1 MKETEKI
8 SFPESLKL
16 NLRAFRVMYKASP
29 KLVLSYILHSFF
41 TAAFVYV
48 PIRFSALVISAL
60 EAGDPPEKIRLL
72 VILTILVTA
81 AGGVISAF
89 LSRFR
94 SVYMD
99 EGAYPVID
107 KIWQEKA
114 LSMDFV
120 VADDPKTQAL
130 MTEIRQFTNGGGYG
144 IWRFLRLLESFT
156 KAVAS
161 TLGGIVLTVTM
172 FTSRV
177 TDPKTAVFLN
187 HPLVTLLAA
196 AAFILIALL
205 TQKIAV
211 WAEEYWYKNADEH
224 SAGNR
229 LFGHF
234 GFMGMS
240 RDRALD
246 MRIYNEYPFCERW
259 IGDKTQIFSSK
270 GPFAILSRGR
280 VGRMMAL
287 SAALSMILTGFVT
300 AYVGLKALGGAFGIG
315 LVTQYTASAVMLF
328 VGLSESAGILGNMK
342 ANAFFLKK
350 NFDYIDLPDPMY
362 QGTLTIEKRRDRNY
376 EIEFKD
382 VSFKYPGADTFALKN
397 VSFRFRIGQRLAIV
411 GENGSGKTTFIKLLA
426 RLYDPTEGEILLNGI
441 DIRKYDYKEYL
452 SVFSVVFQDFSLP
465 ALKLG
470 EVVASSSD
478 YDRKRAEDA
487 LERAG
492 FSERLSE
499 LPSGLD
505 TFIGKDYDVS
515 GVDFSGGEKQKIAI
529 ARAIY
534 RDASFMIL
542 DEPTAALDPKAEA
555 EVYRRFDEIAED
567 RTTVFISHRL
577 SSCRFCDEIAVFSE
591 GKIIQNGTHESLL
604 SDAGGKYAA
613 LWNAQAQ
620 WYTE

>member
-72 VILTILVTA
+72 VILTILGTA

-114 LSMDFV
+114 LSMDFA

-196 AAFILIALL
+196 AAFISAPLL
-205 TQKIAV
+205 
-211 WAEEYWYKNADEH
+211 
-224 SAGNR
+224 
-229 LFGHF
+229 
-234 GFMGMS
+234 MS
-240 RDRALD
+240 
-246 MRIYNEYPFCERW
+246 MN
-259 IGDKTQIFSSK
+259 
-270 GPFAILSRGR
+270 
-280 VGRMMAL
+280 
-287 SAALSMILTGFVT
+287 
-300 AYVGLKALGGAFGIG
+300 
-315 LVTQYTASAVMLF
+315 
-328 VGLSESAGILGNMK
+328 
-342 ANAFFLKK
+342 
-350 NFDYIDLPDPMY
+350 
-362 QGTLTIEKRRDRNY
+362 
-376 EIEFKD
+376 
-382 VSFKYPGADTFALKN
+382 
-397 VSFRFRIGQRLAIV
+397 
-411 GENGSGKTTFIKLLA
+411 
-426 RLYDPTEGEILLNGI
+426 
-441 DIRKYDYKEYL
+441 
-452 SVFSVVFQDFSLP
+452 
-465 ALKLG
+465 
-470 EVVASSSD
+470 
-478 YDRKRAEDA
+478 
-487 LERAG
+487 
-492 FSERLSE
+492 
-499 LPSGLD
+499 
-505 TFIGKDYDVS
+505 
-515 GVDFSGGEKQKIAI
+515 
-529 ARAIY
+529 
-534 RDASFMIL
+534 
-542 DEPTAALDPKAEA
+542 
-555 EVYRRFDEIAED
+555 
-567 RTTVFISHRL
+567 SH
-577 SSCRFCDEIAVFSE
+577 
-591 GKIIQNGTHESLL
+591 
-604 SDAGGKYAA
+604 
-613 LWNAQAQ
+613 
-620 WYTE
+620 